1 LHRGRPFFL
10 VRNKNGP
17 SPLIMTEEEFNRLVD
32 KYLAGNATPLEERII
47 NDFFSAQETKATLP
61 HSDRSDE
68 MWEAVK
74 NRIGSTKDLK
84 HSPSSPPKSKRKKW
98 VLVSLVA
105 SMLFALSTW
114 FVLDLV
120 SHSTQNVQLL
130 TSASSKG
137 QKLIIT
143 MNDGSRVYMNSAST
157 LSYPATFPSD
167 KREVFL
173 EGEAFFEVTR
183 DENRPFLIHSGNIT
197 TKVLGTSFNVNAF
210 DANNISVSVATGKV
224 QVDIDS
230 ASRTTSNPSNS
241 VVLLPEQQ
249 AIYHKQNGLTTASID
264 IERFI
269 AWKNNTLRFEDAS
282 LQEVAVVLERWYNVT
297 IEFGDPGIK
306 KCRINGQYKDQT
318 LNSVLES
325 IQYMYKIKYEFGEGN
340 KLRLYGKG
348 C

>member
-1 LHRGRPFFL
+1 
-10 VRNKNGP
+10 
-17 SPLIMTEEEFNRLVD
+17 MTEEEFNRLVD

-47 NDFFSAQETKATLP
+47 NDFFSTQESKANLP
-61 HSDRSDE
+61 HNERSDE
-68 MWEAVK
+68 MWAAVE
-74 NRIGSTKDLK
+74 NRIKNSRDLRY
-84 HSPSSPPKSKRKKW
+84 SSSGHTKSKRKKW
-98 VLVSLVA
+98 VTVSLITSIV
-105 SMLFALSTW
+105 FALSAW
-114 FVLDLV
+114 YILN
-120 SHSTQNVQLL
+120 HGKPSTPGVQML
-130 TSASSKG
+130 TTTSTRG
-137 QKLIIT
+137 QKFTIT
-143 MNDGSRVYMNSAST
+143 MNDGSKVYLNSSST

-183 DENRPFLIHSGNIT
+183 NENRPFLIHSGNIT

-325 IQYMYKIKYEFGEGN
+325 IQYMYKINYEFSEDN

>member
-1 LHRGRPFFL
+1 
-10 VRNKNGP
+10 
-17 SPLIMTEEEFNRLVD
+17 MTEEEFNRLVD
-32 KYLAGNATPLEERII
+32 KYLAGNTSPSEERII
-47 NDFFSAQETKATLP
+47 NDFFSTQESKANLP
-61 HSDRSDE
+61 HNERSDE
-68 MWEAVK
+68 MWAAVE
-74 NRIGSTKDLK
+74 NRIRNSRDLRYSSSGHTKG
-84 HSPSSPPKSKRKKW
+84 KRKKW
-98 VLVSLVA
+98 VTVSLITSIV
-105 SMLFALSTW
+105 FALSAW
-114 FVLDLV
+114 YILNLGKP
-120 SHSTQNVQLL
+120 STPGVQML
-130 TSASSKG
+130 TSTSTKG
-137 QKLIIT
+137 QKLTLT
-143 MNDGSRVYMNSAST
+143 MNDGSRVYLNSSST

-183 DENRPFLIHSGNIT
+183 NENRPFLIHSGNIT

-224 QVDIDS
+224 QVDVEG
-230 ASRTTSNPSNS
+230 ASSTTTNPSNS
-241 VVLLPEQQ
+241 VVLLPHQQ
-249 AIYHKQNGLTTASID
+249 AIYAKQNGLTTASID

-297 IEFGDPGIK
+297 IEFGDPGIR

-325 IQYMYKIKYEFGEGN
+325 IQYMYKINYEFSEDN

>member
-1 LHRGRPFFL
+1 
-10 VRNKNGP
+10 
-17 SPLIMTEEEFNRLVD
+17 MTEEEFNRLVD

-47 NDFFSAQETKATLP
+47 NDFFSTQESKANLP
-61 HSDRSDE
+61 HNERSDE
-68 MWEAVK
+68 MWAAVE
-74 NRIGSTKDLK
+74 NRIKNSRDLRY
-84 HSPSSPPKSKRKKW
+84 SSSGHTKSKRKKW
-98 VLVSLVA
+98 VTVSLITSIV
-105 SMLFALSTW
+105 FALSAW
-114 FVLDLV
+114 YILN
-120 SHSTQNVQLL
+120 HGKPSTPGVQML
-130 TSASSKG
+130 TTTSTRG
-137 QKLIIT
+137 QKFTIT
-143 MNDGSRVYMNSAST
+143 MNDGSKVYLNSSST

-183 DENRPFLIHSGNIT
+183 NENRPFLIHSGNIT

-325 IQYMYKIKYEFGEGN
+325 IQYMYKINYAFSEGN